1 MMENTPIIG
10 LLGNP
15 NAGKSSLFNHLT
27 GLTQKVG
34 NFPGVTVDIKV
45 GYMKVGEEK
54 VQIIDF
60 PGIYSLF
67 PSSHEEKMVVST
79 LLNPHAPKRPD
90 RIIYVID
97 SNQINKHFLLLTQL
111 LELDIPILVVLNMM
125 DIARDNGLEIKAKEL
140 EAFLNL
146 PVIEVSSRTMEG
158 YGLLK
163 EEIQKLLEEESGSA
177 VRFYK
182 FNDAEKIV
190 ADQVSK
196 KLEVKNLYQAKL
208 IAHHHEWLGFISKEE
223 HQFINELCRINSFNN
238 LSLQI
243 NETMRRFD
251 DFTIKLSK
259 YIVDKSSKGQNI
271 TDKIDRLTTNPVVGP
286 LIFFGILFFIF
297 QAIFEWSSFPMDMID
312 HGFNDS
318 GERLKEILPKSWVT
332 EMLIDGLWTGLGGIL
347 VFVPQIALLFFLI
360 TILEET
366 GYMARAVYMF
376 DRIMQKFG
384 MNGRSIVALISGGAC
399 AIPAIM
405 STRTILNW
413 RERLITIFVTPLISC
428 SARIPVYTVLIGLC
442 IPDKLIL
449 GYFNLKGLVFFS
461 IYIVGIVVTLL
472 AALCMKL
479 ILKSN
484 ERSFL
489 MIEMPE
495 YKWPSWKNILINVY
509 EKVRSYV
516 FEAGKV
522 IIVIALLLWFLAS
535 YGPKTKM
542 ADGYALA
549 QKEAVEKQLNPTEA
563 NALANAYKIENSY
576 AGILGKAFEP
586 VIKPLGYDWKIGIAL
601 ICSFAAREVFVGT
614 MATIYSIEDTE
625 DSQTLLARMQNAV
638 DPKSGRKIYTL
649 ATCLSLIT
657 FYTFALQCM
666 STLAVTHRETRSWKW
681 PILQFTIFGLLA
693 YVSSFIVFQLF
704 S

>member
-1 MMENTPIIG
+1 MESAPIIG

-45 GYMKVGEEK
+45 GHLKVGEEK

-67 PSSHEEKMVVST
+67 PSSQEEKMVVST
-79 LLNPHAPKRPD
+79 LLNPDAPKRPD

-97 SNQINKHFLLLTQL
+97 SNQINKHFLLLSQL

-146 PVIEVSSRTMEG
+146 PVVEVSSRTMEG

-163 EEIQKLLEEESGSA
+163 EGIQKLLNVETGSP
-177 VRFYK
+177 VRFYR
-182 FNDAEKIV
+182 FNEAEKIV

-196 KLEVKNLYQAKL
+196 KLEIKNLYQAKL
-208 IAHHHEWLGFISKEE
+208 IAHHHDWLGFISKEE

-238 LSLQI
+238 LNLQI
-243 NETMRRFD
+243 NETMRRYD
-251 DFTIKLSK
+251 DFSIKLSR
-259 YIVDKSSKGQNI
+259 YVVDKSSKGQNI
-271 TDKIDRLTTNPVVGP
+271 TDKIDRLTTNPVIGP

-318 GERLKEILPKSWVT
+318 GERLKEILPQSWVT

-472 AALCMKL
+472 AAFFMKM
-479 ILKSN
+479 ILKSS

-495 YKWPSWKNILINVY
+495 YKWPSWKNILLNVY

-535 YGPKTKM
+535 YGPKSKM

-549 QKEAVEKQLNPTEA
+549 QKEAAEKQLNPIET

-681 PILQFTIFGLLA
+681 PILQFTIFGLVA
-693 YVSSFIVFQLF
+693 YISSFIVFQIF

>member
-1 MMENTPIIG
+1 MESAPIIG

-45 GYMKVGEEK
+45 GHLKVGEEK

-67 PSSHEEKMVVST
+67 PSSQEEKMVVST
-79 LLNPHAPKRPD
+79 LLNPDAPKRPD

-97 SNQINKHFLLLTQL
+97 SNQINKHFLLLSQL

-146 PVIEVSSRTMEG
+146 PVVEVSSRTMEG
-158 YGLLK
+158 YGLMK
-163 EEIQKLLEEESGSA
+163 EGIQKLLNVETGSP

-182 FNDAEKIV
+182 FNEAEKIV

-196 KLEVKNLYQAKL
+196 KLEIKNLYQAKL
-208 IAHHHEWLGFISKEE
+208 IAHHHDWLGFISKEE

-238 LSLQI
+238 LNLQI
-243 NETMRRFD
+243 NETMRRYD
-251 DFTIKLSK
+251 DFSIKLSR
-259 YIVDKSSKGQNI
+259 YVVDKSSKGQNI
-271 TDKIDRLTTNPVVGP
+271 TDKIDRLTTNPVIGP

-318 GERLKEILPKSWVT
+318 GERLKEILPQSWVT

-472 AALCMKL
+472 AAFFMKM
-479 ILKSN
+479 ILKSS

-495 YKWPSWKNILINVY
+495 YKWPSWKNILLNVY

-535 YGPKTKM
+535 YGPKSKM

-549 QKEAVEKQLNPTEA
+549 QKEAAEKQLNPTET

-693 YVSSFIVFQLF
+693 YISSFIVFQIF

>member
-1 MMENTPIIG
+1 MESAPIIG

-45 GYMKVGEEK
+45 GHLKVGEEK

-67 PSSHEEKMVVST
+67 PSSQEEKMVVST
-79 LLNPHAPKRPD
+79 LLNPDAPKRPD

-97 SNQINKHFLLLTQL
+97 SNQINKHFLLLSQL

-146 PVIEVSSRTMEG
+146 PVVEVSSRTMEG

-163 EEIQKLLEEESGSA
+163 EGIQKLLNVETGSP

-182 FNDAEKIV
+182 FNEAEKIV

-196 KLEVKNLYQAKL
+196 KLEIKNLYQAKL
-208 IAHHHEWLGFISKEE
+208 IAHHHDWLGFISKEE

-238 LSLQI
+238 LNLQI
-243 NETMRRFD
+243 NETMRRYD
-251 DFTIKLSK
+251 DFSIKLSR
-259 YIVDKSSKGQNI
+259 YVVDKSSKGQNI
-271 TDKIDRLTTNPVVGP
+271 TDKIDRLTTNPVIGP

-318 GERLKEILPKSWVT
+318 GERLKEILPQSWVT

-472 AALCMKL
+472 AAFFMKM
-479 ILKSN
+479 ILKSS

-495 YKWPSWKNILINVY
+495 YKWPSWKNILLNVY

-535 YGPKTKM
+535 YGPKSKM

-549 QKEAVEKQLNPTEA
+549 QKEAAEKQLNPIET

-693 YVSSFIVFQLF
+693 YISSFIVFQIF

>member
-1 MMENTPIIG
+1 MESAPIIG

-45 GYMKVGEEK
+45 GHLKVGEEK

-67 PSSHEEKMVVST
+67 PSSQEEKMVVST
-79 LLNPHAPKRPD
+79 LLNPDAPKRPD

-97 SNQINKHFLLLTQL
+97 SNQINKHFLLLSQL

-146 PVIEVSSRTMEG
+146 PVVEVSSRTMEG

-163 EEIQKLLEEESGSA
+163 EGIQKLLNVETGSP

-182 FNDAEKIV
+182 FNEAEKIV

-196 KLEVKNLYQAKL
+196 KLEIKNLYQAKL
-208 IAHHHEWLGFISKEE
+208 IAHHHDWLGFISKEE

-238 LSLQI
+238 LNLQI
-243 NETMRRFD
+243 NETMRRYD
-251 DFTIKLSK
+251 DFSIKLSR
-259 YIVDKSSKGQNI
+259 YVVDKSSKGQNI
-271 TDKIDRLTTNPVVGP
+271 TDKIDRLTTNPVIGP

-318 GERLKEILPKSWVT
+318 GERLKEILPQSWVT

-472 AALCMKL
+472 AAFFMKM

-495 YKWPSWKNILINVY
+495 YKWPSWKNILLNVY

-535 YGPKTKM
+535 YGPKSKM

-549 QKEAVEKQLNPTEA
+549 QKEAAEKQLNPTEA

-693 YVSSFIVFQLF
+693 YISSFIVFQIF

>member
-1 MMENTPIIG
+1 MESAPIIG

-45 GYMKVGEEK
+45 GHLKVGEEK

-67 PSSHEEKMVVST
+67 PSSQEEKMVVST
-79 LLNPHAPKRPD
+79 LLNPDAPKRPD

-97 SNQINKHFLLLTQL
+97 SNQINKHFLLLSQL

-146 PVIEVSSRTMEG
+146 PVVEVSSRTMEG

-163 EEIQKLLEEESGSA
+163 EGIQKLLNVETGSP

-182 FNDAEKIV
+182 FNEAEKIV

-196 KLEVKNLYQAKL
+196 KLEIKNLYQAKL
-208 IAHHHEWLGFISKEE
+208 IAHHHDWLGFISKEE

-238 LSLQI
+238 LNLQI
-243 NETMRRFD
+243 NETMRRYD
-251 DFTIKLSK
+251 DFSIKLSR
-259 YIVDKSSKGQNI
+259 YVVDKSSKGQNI
-271 TDKIDRLTTNPVVGP
+271 TDKIDRLTTNPVIGP

-318 GERLKEILPKSWVT
+318 GERLKEILPQSWVT

-472 AALCMKL
+472 AAFFMKM

-495 YKWPSWKNILINVY
+495 YKWPSWKNILLNVY

-535 YGPKTKM
+535 YGPKSKM

-549 QKEAVEKQLNPTEA
+549 QKEAAEKQLNPTET

-693 YVSSFIVFQLF
+693 YISSFIVFQIF

>member
-1 MMENTPIIG
+1 MESAPIIG

-45 GYMKVGEEK
+45 GHLKVGEEK

-67 PSSHEEKMVVST
+67 ASSQEEKMVVST
-79 LLNPHAPKRPD
+79 LLNPDAPKRPD

-97 SNQINKHFLLLTQL
+97 SNQINKHFLLLSQL

-146 PVIEVSSRTMEG
+146 PVVEVSSRTMEG

-163 EEIQKLLEEESGSA
+163 EGIQKLLNVETGSP

-182 FNDAEKIV
+182 FNEAEKIV

-196 KLEVKNLYQAKL
+196 KLEIKNLYQAKL
-208 IAHHHEWLGFISKEE
+208 IAHHHDWLGFISKEE

-238 LSLQI
+238 LNLQI
-243 NETMRRFD
+243 NETMRRYD
-251 DFTIKLSK
+251 DFSIKLSR
-259 YIVDKSSKGQNI
+259 YVVDKSSKGQNI
-271 TDKIDRLTTNPVVGP
+271 TDKIDRLTTNPVIGP

-318 GERLKEILPKSWVT
+318 GERLKEILPQSWVT

-472 AALCMKL
+472 AAFFMKM
-479 ILKSN
+479 ILKSS

-495 YKWPSWKNILINVY
+495 YKWPSWKNILLNVY

-535 YGPKTKM
+535 YGPKSKM

-549 QKEAVEKQLNPTEA
+549 QKEAAEKQLNPIET

-681 PILQFTIFGLLA
+681 PILQFTIFGLVA
-693 YVSSFIVFQLF
+693 YISSFIVFQIF

>member
-1 MMENTPIIG
+1 MESAPIIG

-45 GYMKVGEEK
+45 GHLKVGEEK

-67 PSSHEEKMVVST
+67 PSSQEEKMVVST
-79 LLNPHAPKRPD
+79 LLNPDAPKRPD

-97 SNQINKHFLLLTQL
+97 SNQINKHFLLLSQL

-146 PVIEVSSRTMEG
+146 PVVEVSSRTMEG

-163 EEIQKLLEEESGSA
+163 EGIQKLLNVETGSP

-182 FNDAEKIV
+182 FNEAEKIV

-196 KLEVKNLYQAKL
+196 KLEIKNLYQAKL
-208 IAHHHEWLGFISKEE
+208 IAHHHDWLGFISKEE

-238 LSLQI
+238 LNLQI
-243 NETMRRFD
+243 NETMRRYD
-251 DFTIKLSK
+251 DFSIKLSR
-259 YIVDKSSKGQNI
+259 YVVDKSSKGQNI
-271 TDKIDRLTTNPVVGP
+271 TDKIDRLTTNPVIGP

-318 GERLKEILPKSWVT
+318 GERLKEILPQSWVT

-376 DRIMQKFG
+376 D
-384 MNGRSIVALISGGAC
+384 
-399 AIPAIM
+399 
-405 STRTILNW
+405 
-413 RERLITIFVTPLISC
+413 
-428 SARIPVYTVLIGLC
+428 
-442 IPDKLIL
+442 
-449 GYFNLKGLVFFS
+449 
-461 IYIVGIVVTLL
+461 
-472 AALCMKL
+472 
-479 ILKSN
+479 
-484 ERSFL
+484 
-489 MIEMPE
+489 
-495 YKWPSWKNILINVY
+495 
-509 EKVRSYV
+509 
-516 FEAGKV
+516 
-522 IIVIALLLWFLAS
+522 
-535 YGPKTKM
+535 
-542 ADGYALA
+542 
-549 QKEAVEKQLNPTEA
+549 
-563 NALANAYKIENSY
+563 
-576 AGILGKAFEP
+576 
-586 VIKPLGYDWKIGIAL
+586 
-601 ICSFAAREVFVGT
+601 
-614 MATIYSIEDTE
+614 
-625 DSQTLLARMQNAV
+625 
-638 DPKSGRKIYTL
+638 
-649 ATCLSLIT
+649 
-657 FYTFALQCM
+657 
-666 STLAVTHRETRSWKW
+666 
-681 PILQFTIFGLLA
+681 
-693 YVSSFIVFQLF
+693 
-704 S
+704 

>member
-1 MMENTPIIG
+1 MESAPIIG

-45 GYMKVGEEK
+45 GHLKVGEEK

-67 PSSHEEKMVVST
+67 PSSQEEKMVVST
-79 LLNPHAPKRPD
+79 LLNPDAPKRPD

-97 SNQINKHFLLLTQL
+97 SNQINKHFLLLSQL

-146 PVIEVSSRTMEG
+146 PVVEVSSRTMEG

-163 EEIQKLLEEESGSA
+163 EGIQKLLNVETGSP
-177 VRFYK
+177 VRFYR
-182 FNDAEKIV
+182 FNEAEKIV

-196 KLEVKNLYQAKL
+196 KLEIKNLYQAKL
-208 IAHHHEWLGFISKEE
+208 IAHHHDWLGFISKEE

-238 LSLQI
+238 LNLQI
-243 NETMRRFD
+243 NETMRRYD
-251 DFTIKLSK
+251 DFSIKLSR
-259 YIVDKSSKGQNI
+259 YVVDKSSKGQNI
-271 TDKIDRLTTNPVVGP
+271 TDKIDRLTTNPVIGP

-318 GERLKEILPKSWVT
+318 GERLKEILPQSWVT

-472 AALCMKL
+472 AAFFMKM

-495 YKWPSWKNILINVY
+495 YKWPSWKNILLNVY

-535 YGPKTKM
+535 YGPKSKM

-549 QKEAVEKQLNPTEA
+549 QKEAAEKQLNPTEA

-681 PILQFTIFGLLA
+681 PILQFTIFGLVA
-693 YVSSFIVFQLF
+693 YISSFIVFQIF

>member
-1 MMENTPIIG
+1 MESAPIIG

-45 GYMKVGEEK
+45 GHLKVGEEK

-67 PSSHEEKMVVST
+67 PSSQEEKMVVST
-79 LLNPHAPKRPD
+79 LLNPDAPKRPD

-97 SNQINKHFLLLTQL
+97 SNQINKHFLLLSQL

-146 PVIEVSSRTMEG
+146 PVVEVSSRTMEG

-163 EEIQKLLEEESGSA
+163 EGIQKLLNVETGSP

-182 FNDAEKIV
+182 FNEAEKIV

-196 KLEVKNLYQAKL
+196 KLEIKNLYQAKL
-208 IAHHHEWLGFISKEE
+208 IAHHHDWLGFISKEE

-238 LSLQI
+238 LNLQI
-243 NETMRRFD
+243 NETMRRYD
-251 DFTIKLSK
+251 DFSIKLSR
-259 YIVDKSSKGQNI
+259 YVVDKSSKGQNI
-271 TDKIDRLTTNPVVGP
+271 TDKIDRLTTNPVIGP

-318 GERLKEILPKSWVT
+318 GERLKEILPQSWVT

-472 AALCMKL
+472 AAFFMKM
-479 ILKSN
+479 ILKSS

-495 YKWPSWKNILINVY
+495 YKWPSWKNILLNVY

-535 YGPKTKM
+535 YGPKSKM

-549 QKEAVEKQLNPTEA
+549 QKEAAEKQLNPIET

-681 PILQFTIFGLLA
+681 PILQFTIFGLVA
-693 YVSSFIVFQLF
+693 YISSFIVFQIF

>member
-1 MMENTPIIG
+1 MESAPIIG

-45 GYMKVGEEK
+45 GHLKVGEEK

-67 PSSHEEKMVVST
+67 PSSQEEKMVVST
-79 LLNPHAPKRPD
+79 LLNPDAPKRPD

-97 SNQINKHFLLLTQL
+97 SNQINKHFLLLSQL

-146 PVIEVSSRTMEG
+146 PVVEVSSRTMEG

-163 EEIQKLLEEESGSA
+163 EGIQKLLNVETGSP

-182 FNDAEKIV
+182 FNEAEKIV

-196 KLEVKNLYQAKL
+196 KLEIKNLYQAKL
-208 IAHHHEWLGFISKEE
+208 IAHHHDWLGFISKEE

-238 LSLQI
+238 LNLQI
-243 NETMRRFD
+243 NETMRRYD
-251 DFTIKLSK
+251 DFSIKLSR
-259 YIVDKSSKGQNI
+259 YVVDKSSKGQNI
-271 TDKIDRLTTNPVVGP
+271 TDKIDRLTTNPVIGP

-318 GERLKEILPKSWVT
+318 GERLKEILPQSWVT

-472 AALCMKL
+472 AAFFMKM

-495 YKWPSWKNILINVY
+495 YKWPSWKNILLNVY

-535 YGPKTKM
+535 YGPKSKM

-549 QKEAVEKQLNPTEA
+549 QKEAAEKQLNPTEA

>member
-1 MMENTPIIG
+1 MESAPIIG

-45 GYMKVGEEK
+45 GHLKVGEEK

-67 PSSHEEKMVVST
+67 PSSQEEKMVVST
-79 LLNPHAPKRPD
+79 LLNPDAPKRPD

-97 SNQINKHFLLLTQL
+97 SNQINKHFLLLSQL

-146 PVIEVSSRTMEG
+146 PVVEVSSRTMEG

-163 EEIQKLLEEESGSA
+163 EGIQKLLNVETGSP

-182 FNDAEKIV
+182 FNEAEKIV

-196 KLEVKNLYQAKL
+196 KLEIKNLYQAKL
-208 IAHHHEWLGFISKEE
+208 IAHHHDWLGFISKEE

-238 LSLQI
+238 LNLQI
-243 NETMRRFD
+243 NETMRRYD
-251 DFTIKLSK
+251 DFSIKLSR
-259 YIVDKSSKGQNI
+259 YVVDKSSKGQNI
-271 TDKIDRLTTNPVVGP
+271 TDKIDRLTTNPVIGP

-318 GERLKEILPKSWVT
+318 GERLKEILPQSWVT

-472 AALCMKL
+472 AAFFMKM

-495 YKWPSWKNILINVY
+495 YKWPSWKNILLNVY

-535 YGPKTKM
+535 YGPKSKM

-549 QKEAVEKQLNPTEA
+549 QKEAAEKQLNPTET

-681 PILQFTIFGLLA
+681 PILQFSIFGLLA
-693 YVSSFIVFQLF
+693 YISSFIVFQIF

>member
-1 MMENTPIIG
+1 MESAPIIG

-45 GYMKVGEEK
+45 GHLKVGEEK

-67 PSSHEEKMVVST
+67 PSSQEEKMVVST
-79 LLNPHAPKRPD
+79 LLNPDAPKRPD

-97 SNQINKHFLLLTQL
+97 SNQINKHFLLLSQL

-146 PVIEVSSRTMEG
+146 PVVEVSSRTMEG

-163 EEIQKLLEEESGSA
+163 EGIQKLLNVETGSP
-177 VRFYK
+177 VRFYR
-182 FNDAEKIV
+182 FNEAEKIV

-196 KLEVKNLYQAKL
+196 KLEIKNLYQAKL
-208 IAHHHEWLGFISKEE
+208 IAHHHDWLGFISKEE

-238 LSLQI
+238 LNLQI
-243 NETMRRFD
+243 NETMRRYD
-251 DFTIKLSK
+251 DFSIKLSR
-259 YIVDKSSKGQNI
+259 YVVDKSSKGQNI
-271 TDKIDRLTTNPVVGP
+271 TDKIDRLTTNPVIGP

-318 GERLKEILPKSWVT
+318 GERLKEILPQSWVT

-472 AALCMKL
+472 AAFFMKM
-479 ILKSN
+479 ILKSS

-495 YKWPSWKNILINVY
+495 YKWPSWKNILLNVY

-535 YGPKTKM
+535 YGPKSKM

-549 QKEAVEKQLNPTEA
+549 QKEAAEKQLNPIET

-693 YVSSFIVFQLF
+693 YISSFIVFQIF

>member
-1 MMENTPIIG
+1 MESAPIIG

-45 GYMKVGEEK
+45 GHLKVGEEK

-67 PSSHEEKMVVST
+67 PSSQEEKMVVST
-79 LLNPHAPKRPD
+79 LLNPDAPKRPD

-97 SNQINKHFLLLTQL
+97 SNQINKHFLLLSQL

-146 PVIEVSSRTMEG
+146 PVVEVSSRTMEG

-163 EEIQKLLEEESGSA
+163 EGIQKLLNVETGSP
-177 VRFYK
+177 VRFYR
-182 FNDAEKIV
+182 FNEAEKIV

-196 KLEVKNLYQAKL
+196 KLEIKNLYQAKL
-208 IAHHHEWLGFISKEE
+208 IAHHHDWLGFISKEE

-238 LSLQI
+238 LNLQI
-243 NETMRRFD
+243 NETMRRYD
-251 DFTIKLSK
+251 DFSIKLSR
-259 YIVDKSSKGQNI
+259 YVVDKSSKGQNI
-271 TDKIDRLTTNPVVGP
+271 TDKIDRLTTNPVIGP

-318 GERLKEILPKSWVT
+318 GERLKEILPQSWVT

-472 AALCMKL
+472 AAFFMKM

-495 YKWPSWKNILINVY
+495 YKWPSWKNILLNVY

-535 YGPKTKM
+535 YGPKSKM

-549 QKEAVEKQLNPTEA
+549 QKEAAEKQLNPTET

-681 PILQFTIFGLLA
+681 PILQFSIFGLLA
-693 YVSSFIVFQLF
+693 YISSFIVFQIF

>member
-1 MMENTPIIG
+1 MESAPIIG

-45 GYMKVGEEK
+45 GHLKVGEEK

-67 PSSHEEKMVVST
+67 PSSQEEKMVVST
-79 LLNPHAPKRPD
+79 LLNPDAPKRPD

-97 SNQINKHFLLLTQL
+97 SNQINKHFLLLSQL

-163 EEIQKLLEEESGSA
+163 EGIQKLLEEESGSA

-208 IAHHHEWLGFISKEE
+208 IAHHHEWLGFITKEE

-238 LSLQI
+238 LNLQI
-243 NETMRRFD
+243 NETMRRYD
-251 DFTIKLSK
+251 DFSIKLSR
-259 YIVDKSSKGQNI
+259 YVVDKSSKGQNI
-271 TDKIDRLTTNPVVGP
+271 TDKIDRLTTNPVIGP

-318 GERLKEILPKSWVT
+318 GERLKEILPQSWVT

-472 AALCMKL
+472 AAFFMKM

-495 YKWPSWKNILINVY
+495 YKWPSWKNILLNVY

-535 YGPKTKM
+535 YGPKSKM

-549 QKEAVEKQLNPTEA
+549 QKEAAEKQLNPTEA

-681 PILQFTIFGLLA
+681 PILQFSIFGLLA
-693 YVSSFIVFQLF
+693 YISSFIVFQIF

>member
-1 MMENTPIIG
+1 MESAPIIG

-45 GYMKVGEEK
+45 GHLKVGEEK

-67 PSSHEEKMVVST
+67 PSSQEEKMVVST
-79 LLNPHAPKRPD
+79 LLNPDAPKRPD

-97 SNQINKHFLLLTQL
+97 SNQINKHFLLLSQL

-146 PVIEVSSRTMEG
+146 PVVEVSSRTMEG

-163 EEIQKLLEEESGSA
+163 EGIQKLLNVETGSP
-177 VRFYK
+177 VRFYR
-182 FNDAEKIV
+182 FNEAEKIV

-196 KLEVKNLYQAKL
+196 KLEIKNLYQAKL
-208 IAHHHEWLGFISKEE
+208 IAHHHDWLGFISKEE

-238 LSLQI
+238 LNLQI
-243 NETMRRFD
+243 NETMRRYD
-251 DFTIKLSK
+251 DFSIKLSK
-259 YIVDKSSKGQNI
+259 YVVDKSSKGQNI
-271 TDKIDRLTTNPVVGP
+271 TDKIDRLTTNPVIGP

-318 GERLKEILPKSWVT
+318 GERLKEILPQSWVT

-472 AALCMKL
+472 AAFFMKM

-495 YKWPSWKNILINVY
+495 YKWPSWKNILLNVY

-535 YGPKTKM
+535 YGPKSKM

-549 QKEAVEKQLNPTEA
+549 QKEAAEKQLNPTEA

-681 PILQFTIFGLLA
+681 PILQFTIFGLVA
-693 YVSSFIVFQLF
+693 YISSFIVFQIF

>member
-1 MMENTPIIG
+1 MESAPIIG

-45 GYMKVGEEK
+45 GHLKVGEEK

-67 PSSHEEKMVVST
+67 PSSQEEKMVVST
-79 LLNPHAPKRPD
+79 LLNPDAPKRPD

-97 SNQINKHFLLLTQL
+97 SNQINKHFLLLSQL

-146 PVIEVSSRTMEG
+146 PVVEVSSRTMEG

-163 EEIQKLLEEESGSA
+163 EGIQKLLNVETGSP
-177 VRFYK
+177 VRFYR
-182 FNDAEKIV
+182 FNEAEKIV

-196 KLEVKNLYQAKL
+196 KLEIKNLYQAKL
-208 IAHHHEWLGFISKEE
+208 IAHHHDWLGFISKEE

-238 LSLQI
+238 LNLQI
-243 NETMRRFD
+243 NETMRRYD
-251 DFTIKLSK
+251 DFSIKLSR
-259 YIVDKSSKGQNI
+259 YVVDKSSKGQNI
-271 TDKIDRLTTNPVVGP
+271 TDKIDRLTTNPVIGP

-318 GERLKEILPKSWVT
+318 GERLKEILPQSWVT

-472 AALCMKL
+472 AAFFMKM
-479 ILKSN
+479 ILKSS

-495 YKWPSWKNILINVY
+495 YKWPSWKNILLNVY

-535 YGPKTKM
+535 YGPKSKM

-549 QKEAVEKQLNPTEA
+549 QKEAAEKQLNPTEA

-681 PILQFTIFGLLA
+681 PILQFTIFGLVA
-693 YVSSFIVFQLF
+693 YISSFIVFQIF

>member
-1 MMENTPIIG
+1 MESAPIIG

-45 GYMKVGEEK
+45 GHLKVGEEK

-67 PSSHEEKMVVST
+67 PSSQEEKMVVST
-79 LLNPHAPKRPD
+79 LLNPDAPKRPD

-97 SNQINKHFLLLTQL
+97 SNQINKHFLLLSQL

-146 PVIEVSSRTMEG
+146 PVVEVSSRTMEG

-163 EEIQKLLEEESGSA
+163 EGIQKLLNVETGSP
-177 VRFYK
+177 VRFYR
-182 FNDAEKIV
+182 FNEAEKIV

-196 KLEVKNLYQAKL
+196 KLEIKNLYQAKL
-208 IAHHHEWLGFISKEE
+208 IAHHHDWLGFISKEE

-238 LSLQI
+238 LNLQI
-243 NETMRRFD
+243 NETMRRYD
-251 DFTIKLSK
+251 DFSIKLSK
-259 YIVDKSSKGQNI
+259 YVVDKSSKGQNI
-271 TDKIDRLTTNPVVGP
+271 TDKIDRLTTNPVIGP

-318 GERLKEILPKSWVT
+318 GERLKEILPQSWVT

-472 AALCMKL
+472 AAFFMKM

-495 YKWPSWKNILINVY
+495 YKWPSWKNILLNVY

-535 YGPKTKM
+535 YGPKSKM

-549 QKEAVEKQLNPTEA
+549 QKEAAEKQLNPTEA

-681 PILQFTIFGLLA
+681 PILQFSIFGLLA
-693 YVSSFIVFQLF
+693 YISSFIVFQIF

>member
-1 MMENTPIIG
+1 
-10 LLGNP
+10 
-15 NAGKSSLFNHLT
+15 
-27 GLTQKVG
+27 
-34 NFPGVTVDIKV
+34 
-45 GYMKVGEEK
+45 
-54 VQIIDF
+54 
-60 PGIYSLF
+60 
-67 PSSHEEKMVVST
+67 
-79 LLNPHAPKRPD
+79 
-90 RIIYVID
+90 
-97 SNQINKHFLLLTQL
+97 
-111 LELDIPILVVLNMM
+111 
-125 DIARDNGLEIKAKEL
+125 
-140 EAFLNL
+140 
-146 PVIEVSSRTMEG
+146 
-158 YGLLK
+158 
-163 EEIQKLLEEESGSA
+163 
-177 VRFYK
+177 
-182 FNDAEKIV
+182 
-190 ADQVSK
+190 
-196 KLEVKNLYQAKL
+196 
-208 IAHHHEWLGFISKEE
+208 
-223 HQFINELCRINSFNN
+223 
-238 LSLQI
+238 
-243 NETMRRFD
+243 
-251 DFTIKLSK
+251 
-259 YIVDKSSKGQNI
+259 
-271 TDKIDRLTTNPVVGP
+271 
-286 LIFFGILFFIF
+286 
-297 QAIFEWSSFPMDMID
+297 
-312 HGFNDS
+312 
-318 GERLKEILPKSWVT
+318 VT

-472 AALCMKL
+472 AAFFMKM
-479 ILKSN
+479 ILKSS

-495 YKWPSWKNILINVY
+495 YKWPSWKNILLNVY

-535 YGPKTKM
+535 YGPKSKM

-549 QKEAVEKQLNPTEA
+549 QKEAAEKQLNPTET

-681 PILQFTIFGLLA
+681 PILQFTIFGLVA
-693 YVSSFIVFQLF
+693 YISSFIVFQIF

>member
-1 MMENTPIIG
+1 MESAPIIG

-45 GYMKVGEEK
+45 GHLKVGEEK

-67 PSSHEEKMVVST
+67 PSSQEEKMVVST
-79 LLNPHAPKRPD
+79 LLNPDAPKRPD

-97 SNQINKHFLLLTQL
+97 SNQINKHFLLLSQL

-146 PVIEVSSRTMEG
+146 PVVEVSSRTMEG

-163 EEIQKLLEEESGSA
+163 EGIQKLLNVETGSP
-177 VRFYK
+177 VRFYR
-182 FNDAEKIV
+182 FNEAEKIV

-196 KLEVKNLYQAKL
+196 KLEIKNLYQAKL
-208 IAHHHEWLGFISKEE
+208 IAHHHDWLGFISKEE

-238 LSLQI
+238 LNLQI
-243 NETMRRFD
+243 NETMRRYD
-251 DFTIKLSK
+251 DFSIKLSR
-259 YIVDKSSKGQNI
+259 YVVDKSSKGQNI
-271 TDKIDRLTTNPVVGP
+271 TDKIDRLTTNPVIGP

-318 GERLKEILPKSWVT
+318 GERLKEILPQSWVT

-472 AALCMKL
+472 AAFFMKM
-479 ILKSN
+479 ILKSS

-495 YKWPSWKNILINVY
+495 YKWPSWKNILLNVY

-535 YGPKTKM
+535 YGPKSKM

-549 QKEAVEKQLNPTEA
+549 QKEAAEKQLNPTET

-681 PILQFTIFGLLA
+681 PILQFSIFGLLA
-693 YVSSFIVFQLF
+693 YISSFIVFQIF

>member
-1 MMENTPIIG
+1 MESAPIIG

-45 GYMKVGEEK
+45 GHLKVGEEK

-67 PSSHEEKMVVST
+67 PSSQEEKMVVST
-79 LLNPHAPKRPD
+79 LLNPDAPKRPD

-97 SNQINKHFLLLTQL
+97 SNQINKHFLLLSQL

-146 PVIEVSSRTMEG
+146 PVVEVSSRTMEG
-158 YGLLK
+158 YGLMK
-163 EEIQKLLEEESGSA
+163 EGIQKLLNVETGSP

-182 FNDAEKIV
+182 FNEAEKIV

-196 KLEVKNLYQAKL
+196 KLEIKNLYQAKL
-208 IAHHHEWLGFISKEE
+208 IAHHHDWLGFISKEE

-238 LSLQI
+238 LNLQI
-243 NETMRRFD
+243 NETMRRYD
-251 DFTIKLSK
+251 DFSIKLSR
-259 YIVDKSSKGQNI
+259 YVVDKSSKGQNI
-271 TDKIDRLTTNPVVGP
+271 TDKIDRLTTNPVIGP

-318 GERLKEILPKSWVT
+318 GERLKEILPQSWVT

-472 AALCMKL
+472 AAFFMKM
-479 ILKSN
+479 ILKSS

-495 YKWPSWKNILINVY
+495 YKWPSWKNILLNVY

-535 YGPKTKM
+535 YGPKSKM

-549 QKEAVEKQLNPTEA
+549 QKEAAEKQLNPIET

-681 PILQFTIFGLLA
+681 PILQFTIFGLVA
-693 YVSSFIVFQLF
+693 YISSFIVFQIF

>member
-1 MMENTPIIG
+1 MESAPIIG

-45 GYMKVGEEK
+45 GHLKVGEEK

-67 PSSHEEKMVVST
+67 PSSQEEKMVVST
-79 LLNPHAPKRPD
+79 LLNPDAPKRPD

-97 SNQINKHFLLLTQL
+97 SNQINKHFLLLSQL

-146 PVIEVSSRTMEG
+146 PVVEVSSRTMEG

-163 EEIQKLLEEESGSA
+163 EGIQKLLNVETGSP

-182 FNDAEKIV
+182 FNEAEKIV

-196 KLEVKNLYQAKL
+196 KLEIKNLYQAKL
-208 IAHHHEWLGFISKEE
+208 IAHHHDWLGFISKEE

-238 LSLQI
+238 LNLQI
-243 NETMRRFD
+243 NETMRRYD
-251 DFTIKLSK
+251 DFSIKLSR
-259 YIVDKSSKGQNI
+259 YVVDKSSKGQNI
-271 TDKIDRLTTNPVVGP
+271 TDKIDRLTTNPVIGP

-318 GERLKEILPKSWVT
+318 GERLKEILPQSWVT

-472 AALCMKL
+472 AAFFMKM

-495 YKWPSWKNILINVY
+495 YKWPSWKNILLNVY

-535 YGPKTKM
+535 YGPKSKM

-549 QKEAVEKQLNPTEA
+549 QKEAAEKQLNPTEA

-681 PILQFTIFGLLA
+681 PILQFSIFGLLA
-693 YVSSFIVFQLF
+693 YISSFIVFQIF

>member
-1 MMENTPIIG
+1 MESAPIIG

-45 GYMKVGEEK
+45 GHLKVGEEK

-67 PSSHEEKMVVST
+67 PSSQEEKMVVST
-79 LLNPHAPKRPD
+79 LLNPDAPKRPD

-97 SNQINKHFLLLTQL
+97 SNQINKHFLLLSQL

-146 PVIEVSSRTMEG
+146 PVVEVSSRTMEG

-163 EEIQKLLEEESGSA
+163 EGIQKLLNVETGSP

-182 FNDAEKIV
+182 FNEAEKIV

-196 KLEVKNLYQAKL
+196 KLEIKNLYQAKL
-208 IAHHHEWLGFISKEE
+208 IAHHHDWLGFISKEE

-238 LSLQI
+238 LNLQI
-243 NETMRRFD
+243 NETMRRYD
-251 DFTIKLSK
+251 DFSIKLSR
-259 YIVDKSSKGQNI
+259 YVVDKSSKGQNI
-271 TDKIDRLTTNPVVGP
+271 TDKIDRLTTNPVIGP

-318 GERLKEILPKSWVT
+318 GERLKEILPQSWVT

-472 AALCMKL
+472 AAFFMKM
-479 ILKSN
+479 ILKSS

-495 YKWPSWKNILINVY
+495 YKWPSWKNILLNVY

-535 YGPKTKM
+535 YGPKSKM

-549 QKEAVEKQLNPTEA
+549 QKEAAEKQLNPTET

-681 PILQFTIFGLLA
+681 PILQFTIFGLVA
-693 YVSSFIVFQLF
+693 YISSFIVFQIF